1 MIIVTEKKTNRVLRI
16 IEEKVPKGNDI
27 FSILYKYQVEV
38 HHKPRPHVEVNDFHI
53 GTDQYIKQTTST
65 YKLRDVILN
74 LDNKSKYSVGHL
86 YNMSP
91 GTRIGLIQLVQDIH
105 EREDAQ

>member
-16 IEEKVPKGNDI
+16 IDEKVPKGTDI

-38 HHKPRPHVEVNDFHI
+38 HQNRKPHVEINDFYI
-53 GTDQYIKQTTST
+53 GTDQYIKQTTSV
-65 YKLRDVILN
+65 YKLKDVILSF
-74 LDNKSKYSVGHL
+74 DNKSKYSVGYL

-91 GTRIGLIQLVQDIH
+91 STRIGLIQLIQDMH